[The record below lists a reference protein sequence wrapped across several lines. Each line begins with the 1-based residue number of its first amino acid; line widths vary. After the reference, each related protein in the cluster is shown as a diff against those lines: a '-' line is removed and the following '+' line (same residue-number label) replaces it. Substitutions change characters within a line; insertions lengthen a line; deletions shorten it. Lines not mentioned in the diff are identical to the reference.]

1 MPLCELTATAWSDTQ
16 ALEALKEYLEKRLY
30 RTVVQVKDSPAFL
43 ANRIGFQ
50 FINEALQYA
59 ERYRDH
65 GGIDYL
71 DAILGSFT
79 GRAMAPLVTSDFV
92 GLDVHS
98 AIVHNLYE
106 NTHDYAQESFVL
118 PSFVEKLIAE
128 KKLGR
133 KTGGGLYQ
141 RVTYEN
147 GLKRQLVYD
156 INGGIYRDV
165 IPYAFPF
172 AEKMRRSIQEGNYR
186 QAFACLVTN
195 HSQEAN
201 ICRRF
206 LLNYIVYSLHAA
218 GEVGYSLQAADDV
231 MAAGFNWCPPLAML
245 QALRAVTDVPTLMRE
260 SLPEVCAQIDVDAL
274 LAEAEPSRYDYR
286 PYFRSGRHA

>member
-1 MPLCELTATAWSDTQ
+1 MPLCELTATAWSDAQ

-106 NTHDYAQESFVL
+106 NTHDYARESFVL

-133 KTGGGLYQ
+133 KTGSGLYQ
-141 RVTYEN
+141 RVTYES

-245 QALRAVTDVPTLMRE
+245 QALRAVTDVSTLMRE

-274 LAEAEPSRYDYR
+274 LAETEPSRYDYR